1 MPARSLLALLVAMS
15 LPTTVRAEN
24 AQATLVIQNHRFEPA
39 ELEVP
44 AGQKV
49 ELRVINEDSTAEEFE
64 SNELHREKVVPGA
77 KEVTVFIGP
86 LRAGAYQFFGDF
98 NPKTA
103 RGRII
108 AK

>member
-1 MPARSLLALLVAMS
+1 M
-15 LPTTVRAEN
+15 
-24 AQATLVIQNHRFEPA
+24 
-39 ELEVP
+39 
-44 AGQKV
+44 
-49 ELRVINEDSTAEEFE
+49 INEDSTAEEFE
-64 SNELHREKVVPGA
+64 SNELHREKVVPGG